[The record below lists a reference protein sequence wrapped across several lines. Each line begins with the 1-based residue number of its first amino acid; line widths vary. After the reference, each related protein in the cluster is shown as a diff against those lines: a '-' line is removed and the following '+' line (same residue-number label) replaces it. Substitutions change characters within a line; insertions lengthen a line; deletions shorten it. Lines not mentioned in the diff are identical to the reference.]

1 MGSLFVPSIYRHEQI
16 TPASVWVINHNIGT
30 NGSTG
35 LPIVDTFIQENGF
48 DEKII
53 PAAVRM
59 INSNT
64 VEIEFSAPRSG
75 FAIIIV

>member
-1 MGSLFVPSIYRHEQI
+1 MGAMFVPSIYRHEQDVPSA
-16 TPASVWVINHNIGT
+16 TWTINHNIGA

-53 PAAVRM
+53 PVSVKM

-64 VEIEFSAPRSG
+64 VEIEFSIPRAG
-75 FAIIIV
+75 FAVIIV